1 MNTKHTITPV
11 RIATL
16 ITVMVVLF
24 SCSTKKNSFTRRVY
38 HNLTSHYNVYWNGD
52 QSLKEGIA
60 TLQKNAKDNY
70 SKVLPVFNYGA
81 KENISAISPAMD
93 RTIEKATLTINRH
106 SMFFNKKEYVRWID
120 DAYFITAKAR
130 FYKQDYLMARRTFD
144 YVIKNYPKSNVK
156 WDAMLWE
163 ACTYNQLKE
172 YEKASGLLENIQ
184 SKVDKENIPGR
195 VIKLLPLIYA
205 EHYLYQQNYKSS
217 IVYLQRGIELNTNRQ
232 LVTRLK
238 FILAQVYQQ
247 TGNNKAASELYLQVI
262 RRNPPY
268 EMAFNSRI
276 NLAKTFDNTSGSSK
290 DLVKA
295 LNKML
300 KDSKNKD
307 FLDQIYFALA
317 EISLKEKNDTLGIS
331 YLKKSVAAS
340 MQNNY
345 QKAISALRLADLYF
359 EKSKYE
365 PAQMYYDTCMQVLP
379 QDFPDYS
386 KIESRTNTLTDLVKN
401 LSVVQLEDSL
411 QHLATLSEA
420 ERNKIIDGIIENY
433 TKEEQ
438 RKQEEEKERSLN
450 MGDIGQLKTN
460 QTGGDKSGGW
470 YFYNPQ
476 AISFGFTEFIK
487 KWGRRKL
494 EDNWR
499 LSNKRMV
506 EIEPTA
512 EKEINPSDSTTQDST
527 KKLSTDPK
535 NTQTYAQN
543 IPLTQEKID
552 VSNAKISEALFN
564 LGNIYLDGLQDTT
577 RSLHSFESYLE
588 RFPADKNVLQANYTL
603 YRVYTKKNDL
613 PQCNFYK
620 QKILTLFPESDYAK
634 IIADPDYNLELLAM
648 QNKAEARY
656 AEVYNEFKSEHY
668 NLVVIYCND
677 AIAFIS
683 DKNLVPKFETLR
695 ALALGKI
702 AGNDTLVSELRRI
715 NTKYPESET
724 FAFTKGMLSYLTGKE
739 ETAPKKEETGG
750 NIQGIYNFNSEVGH
764 FYILLVNNEK
774 INVNVLKIRLSDFI
788 TKNYSIDNLM
798 VKSVILDNST
808 EMISVGTFLNAEK
821 AMDFFNN
828 IASNEYVFSK
838 LDKNEITL
846 FAISAENYPVF
857 YKNKDVKLYLKFFN
871 KIYFSKPK

>member
-1 MNTKHTITPV
+1 LNTKHTITPV